1 MGTFRLLVG
10 LGFLG
15 VLAAYLQLAAELTE
29 QLQWGAVA
37 TLGLLAVVWVRSGG
51 TPAPTGAPRPTVTP
65 PVASVEA
72 TASTSDTT
80 PDAPAVDI
88 PAPVVDTSTMTL
100 AERKRA
106 KVEAARAA
114 QAEAMA
120 EMAVAEEVLHGPV
133 VEVEVEEVHVATE
146 YVVEVSA
153 DSVEDADIAV
163 TVEQRR
169 ELHAQVRE
177 RIEARR
183 RGRMAE
189 IRAATARMWEEAE
202 EREDLVALLRQP
214 DNGQHILEHPES
226 PEPGR
231 TYGATFLRLDEDVVL
246 KLRVPLDEGFQAAEA
261 DEDEVPP
268 LPLPPL
274 GELPPL
280 PPLPTNPVEARSAAL
295 AALAPDE
302 D

>member
-1 MGTFRLLVG
+1 MGRFRMLVALAFG
-10 LGFLG
+10 G
-15 VLAAYLQLAAELTE
+15 VLATYLQLASQLTPE
-29 QLQWGAVA
+29 LQWGAVA
-37 TLGLLAVVWVRSGG
+37 TMGLLALVWVRTGG
-51 TPAPTGAPRPTVTP
+51 STAPARATPSRPQVPAAGVEPVAESLGAEEVGAPASIPP
-65 PVASVEA
+65 PVVPEPSM
-72 TASTSDTT
+72 S
-80 PDAPAVDI
+80 
-88 PAPVVDTSTMTL
+88 L
-100 AERKRA
+100 ADRKRA

-120 EMAVAEEVLHGPV
+120 EQEQAEDEAHGPII
-133 VEVEVEEVHVATE
+133 EVQLEEVHVAE
-146 YVVEVSA
+146 EFVVEVSA

-189 IRAATARMWEEAE
+189 IRAATARMWEEAD
-202 EREDLVALLRQP
+202 ERENLVALLREP
-214 DNGQHILEHPES
+214 DHGQHILEHPEA

-231 TYGATFLRLDEDVVL
+231 PYGATFLRLDDDVVL
-246 KLRVPLDEGFQAAEA
+246 KLRVPLDEGFHAAE
-261 DEDEVPP
+261 DEEENALPP
-268 LPLPPL
+268 LPLPM
-274 GELPPL
+274 GDLPPL
-280 PPLPTNPVEARSAAL
+280 PPPPGDAVEARSAAL